1 MNRSFTWDVGL
12 LRGGGWGE
20 QVKDLQVPA
29 LHFRS
34 RSRRAP
40 GRRSPRGAA
49 GVLGPG
55 LRLRVRMEPAAPR
68 LRPLGPRACA
78 VKPRRGPALGRS
90 ARERPATPA
99 GQGAPCLPLGAR
111 GAGGSARKLVSPAS
125 QKLAA
130 SGLLAPRKQLQTRVG
145 RVETCSRGT
154 HQSKLQKP

>member
-55 LRLRVRMEPAAPR
+55 LRLRVRVEPAAPR

-78 VKPRRGPALGRS
+78 VKPRRRPALGRS

-111 GAGGSARKLVSPAS
+111 KCRECSEARLACVPEASCVRSPS
-125 QKLAA
+125 TKEAA
-130 SGLLAPRKQLQTRVG
+130 SDEGGKGRNVLQRH
-145 RVETCSRGT
+145 SP
-154 HQSKLQKP
+154 K